1 MAFVEDLDC
10 FMLDFAIP
18 ATING
23 IADIDAIYDSAYVLS
38 DFTDTYLPSVLVKS
52 SDIVGVV
59 QGYAVLVADLSF
71 VITSI
76 QPDGTGMTR
85 LILERQ
91 P

>member
-1 MAFVEDLDC
+1 
-10 FMLDFAIP
+10 MLDFAIP